1 MKNQLWST
9 FVIGLII
16 VICSRQSLI
25 AQSITV
31 TGEVKTPLTLQGV
44 DIKGME
50 HSEVTAKDR
59 DGKERR
65 YSGVPLVHILKKA
78 GVTLGGE
85 LRGENLVKYVI
96 LKSADGYEVLFALP
110 EIDPEFTN
118 RVVLLADAVDGE
130 PLPQGVGPYRLV
142 VPDEKRPAR
151 WIREIRSIEVRFAK

>member
-1 MKNQLWST
+1 MKNKLQRT
-9 FVIGLII
+9 FFIGLIFS
-16 VICSRQSLI
+16 VCSLHLLV

-31 TGEVKTPLTLQGV
+31 TGEVKTPLTLQGT

-50 HSEVTAKDR
+50 HTEVTAKDR

-85 LRGENLVKYVI
+85 LRGENLVKYVMI
-96 LKSADGYEVLFALP
+96 KSADGYEVLFALP

-118 RVVLLADAVDGE
+118 RVVLLADAVNGE
-130 PLPQGVGPYRLV
+130 PLPQGMGPYRLV

-151 WIREIRSIEVRFAK
+151 WIREIRYIEVRFAK